1 MSIYIHVYRKFQ
13 DSIKESRKKTNKN
26 VKNCIAGPIL
36 DCRIKPRDFIY
47 LYICCLLQSFK
58 KINRFS
64 PDRWTFMLRL
74 SDFKSKY
81 TLMYTRVYTCV
92 YNVIR
97 QLPSLVLLFY
107 FYDVLGSYVKDMCA
121 KVYTLKKFLVLYSQH
136 IFLIFSAGMCTFL
149 TPSIKEHGREKTFP
163 LKHLFFSELGNSEF
177 KINIIRP

>member
-107 FYDVLGSYVKDMCA
+107 FYDVLGSYERYVCKSIYII
-121 KVYTLKKFLVLYSQH
+121 KVFGSLLAAY
-136 IFLIFSAGMCTFL
+136 FSY
-149 TPSIKEHGREKTFP
+149 
-163 LKHLFFSELGNSEF
+163 FFSRHVYIFNSKYQGTWSRENF
-177 KINIIRP
+177 STETFIFQ